1 MLELD
6 ANQRWQL
13 DLKLGLKG
21 GGLITRMRSALI
33 DFDVD
38 EIMVVQATGMP
49 EIRARYRD
57 KALQIAEA
65 QLYSKR
71 YLENCLDNLHIH
83 QRSKPLDPRVN
94 KILTDFFGVE
104 TPDQR
109 LLNETERMIKMLYDG
124 LMDASMSTHSSP
136 RYVIGNNRSASD
148 PTAGFMFKRD
158 PKKRIFLTERFFNV
172 LPFSLKDQARIE
184 GFELAPHFQA
194 ATLIHEFSHMVA
206 DTHDIAYLETSAPY
220 PDLLLEDN
228 ANNVRLKADLALLQT
243 QGLSHQTKKANL
255 FLIEKDGQWRDISQS
270 DGSGFDAVLRITGT
284 RNLDAARDVFLT
296 DAVKRS
302 QVLLSNADSVT
313 LLVLLLGRHNYV
325 VPTP

>member
-1 MLELD
+1 
-6 ANQRWQL
+6 
-13 DLKLGLKG
+13 
-21 GGLITRMRSALI
+21 MRSALI
-33 DFDVD
+33 DIDVD
-38 EIMVVQATGMP
+38 DIIVVQATGMP

-65 QLYSKR
+65 QLHSKR

-83 QRSKPLDPRVN
+83 QRGKPLDPRVS
-94 KILTDFFGVE
+94 KILKDFFGVA

-109 LLNETERMIKMLYDG
+109 LLDNTERMIKLLYDG
-124 LMDASMSTHSSP
+124 LMDASMSTYSSS
-136 RYVIGNNRSASD
+136 RYVVGNNRSASD
-148 PTAGFMFKRD
+148 MTAGFVFKRD
-158 PKKRIFLTERFFNV
+158 PQRRMFLTERFFNV
-172 LPFSLKDQARIE
+172 LPYSLNAQARIE

-194 ATLIHEFSHMVA
+194 ATLIHEFSHLVA

-228 ANNVRLKADLALLQT
+228 ANNIRLKADLALLQT
-243 QGLSHQTKKANL
+243 EGLSHLTEKANL
-255 FLIEKDGQWRDISQS
+255 FLLLDNGQWRDIIRD
-270 DGSGFDAVLRITGT
+270 DGSAFDAVLRITGT
-284 RNLDAARDVFLT
+284 RNLDAARDVFLS

-302 QVLLSNADSVT
+302 ELLLSNADSVT